1 MPVDSDKVSKV
12 IMLWRGRCLFLS
24 RVDGKGW
31 ELPGGHLN
39 VGEKFRDGACREVFE
54 ETGIKITKLKP
65 IIVQPKFKLFC
76 CTPKTVRVKLSS
88 EHTDYTWVDSSDIH
102 KLKITDATKQN
113 IRAILKTIQRVK

>member
-24 RVDGKGW
+24 CVDGKGW

-65 IIVQPKFKLFC
+65 VIIQTKFKLFC
-76 CTPKTVRVKLSS
+76 CTPKTVKVTLSD
-88 EHTDYTWVDSSDIH
+88 EHTDYAWVNLRGLR

-113 IRAILKTIQRVK
+113 IKTILKAIQGVN

>member
-12 IMLWRGRCLFLS
+12 IMLWKGRCLFLS

-39 VGEKFRDGACREVFE
+39 VGEKFRSGACREVFE

-65 IIVQPKFKLFC
+65 VIIQTKFKLFC
-76 CTPKTVRVKLSS
+76 CTPKTVKVTLSD
-88 EHTDYTWVDSSDIH
+88 EHTDYTWVNPRGLR

-113 IRAILKTIQRVK
+113 IKTILKAIQGVD